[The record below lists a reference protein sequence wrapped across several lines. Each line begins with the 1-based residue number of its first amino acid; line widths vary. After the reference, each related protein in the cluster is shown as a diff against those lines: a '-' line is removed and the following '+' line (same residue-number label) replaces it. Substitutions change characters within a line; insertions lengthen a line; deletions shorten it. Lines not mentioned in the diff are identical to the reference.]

1 MGHKTVK
8 KNVRRKAVL
17 LPKGKLW
24 TMVRTQLETACA
36 RLLLQG
42 HACIYILHVSR
53 TAGVVFVGFNL
64 GLF

>member
-8 KNVRRKAVL
+8 KKMYA
-17 LPKGKLW
+17 GKLW